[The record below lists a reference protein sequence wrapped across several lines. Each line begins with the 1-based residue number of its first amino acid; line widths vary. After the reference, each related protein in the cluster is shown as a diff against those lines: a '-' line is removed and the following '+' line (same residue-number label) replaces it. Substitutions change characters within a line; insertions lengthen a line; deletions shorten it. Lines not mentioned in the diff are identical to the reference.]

1 MWFERRKKHQDGQ
14 LPAEAE
20 EALVRALLDW
30 ALGNPHMVVLLEA
43 LSGVQ
48 GVEALRESPWMQD
61 CRVKVRT
68 LVSHFLQG
76 HGDTAQAEQLAM
88 VLCDQGAPLD
98 LAFEAALVLQDH
110 AWSLQLPDP
119 RPFLEA
125 MTRFCAV
132 LANSHEQAYLLRQER
147 INEQQMLEQRAAVE
161 HQILE
166 AVAVGACVFEAD
178 GRLRAVNQAFC
189 RLVGRTRDELVS
201 GSLQALIPPL
211 RLEQE
216 RGQWMAALHGEPR
229 RHESTLCHGDGHEVE
244 IEVTYTRLE
253 TGAGQPMIMATCVDL
268 TAFKSQERQLTAIR
282 VAVDV
287 ADTKIMIANQQG
299 IITYANPSAQ
309 KLFRDH
315 IDEVRKR
322 VPTFDPSR
330 LVGTCYDAYHR
341 DPGGTQ
347 HIITQMR
354 DVHHAQI
361 HFGERTFSFIAHP
374 IFLQG
379 ERVGT
384 TVEWRDITEELAVQ
398 NEVEE
403 LIEHMRLGDLD
414 LRLKTKE
421 SVSAQKLV
429 EAVNALLDETLALVD
444 YSRGLLQRLAQARLA
459 ADTTP
464 VSGAAL
470 EIQQAYNETVTSLQA
485 TIHTVNEAA
494 AAIDASGRELVIN
507 QNDLSERSSR
517 ESASIEEIS
526 ASVEELSA
534 AVSESAR
541 NAENT
546 FSLAESV
553 SESTREGKRV
563 VDHVTWFMTEVA
575 KGARETS
582 LISRAIQ
589 QISFQTNILSLNA
602 SVEAAKAGEEGKGFS
617 VIAAEIRKLAMHA
630 SQEAA
635 RAEGII
641 DALLR
646 GMDKGEQGILQ
657 MAERIESIQGQVA
670 QMTEHVKSIA
680 HAAKEQDVGL
690 AEIAKGIAVVE
701 QGLSQNASLAEDIRA
716 TSDAL
721 MHHTE
726 KLLTAIGHFQMDEG
740 LDAESPAEG
749 DRWDRAILHAIN
761 RHLAWRNRLS
771 KALVSGEID
780 LHEAGDENGC
790 GLGRWLADNQKTLSR
805 LAEYNQILL
814 LHKAFHKEARK
825 VAQLIQR
832 GEKNKARGLLE
843 GSNSRYNALTEELVQ
858 QLKKLL
864 RNNAQP
870 TTHKLLASQ
879 ASSSMSAQSELGSSQ
894 DDLMDAF

>member
-1 MWFERRKKHQDGQ
+1 MWFERKKKHQDGQ

-20 EALVRALLDW
+20 ELLVRALLAW

-43 LSGVQ
+43 LSGVR
-48 GVEALRESPWMQD
+48 GVEALRESSWLQD
-61 CRVKVRT
+61 KTAKVKT
-68 LVSHFLQG
+68 LIRHWLQG
-76 HGDTAQAEQLAM
+76 HGDTALAGQLATCM
-88 VLCDQGAPLD
+88 REQDVALD
-98 LAFEAALVLQDH
+98 LAFEAACALQEG
-110 AWSLQLPDP
+110 AWALQLPDP
-119 RPFLEA
+119 RPFFTA

-132 LANSHEQAYLLRQER
+132 LANSHEQACLLRQER
-147 INEQQMLEQRAAVE
+147 IVDQQVMEQRAAAE
-161 HQILE
+161 HQLLE
-166 AVAVGACVFEAD
+166 AFAAGVCVFEAD

-189 RLVGRTRDELVS
+189 RLVGRARDELVS
-201 GSLQALIPPL
+201 GSLQALIPSQ

-244 IEVTYTRLE
+244 IEVTYTHLE
-253 TGAGQPMIMATCVDL
+253 TGAGQPMIMATCADP

-287 ADTKIMIANQQG
+287 ADAKIMIANQQG
-299 IITYANPSAQ
+299 IITYANHSAQ
-309 KLFRDH
+309 KLFTYYV
-315 IDEVRKR
+315 DEVRKR
-322 VPTFDPSR
+322 VPNFDPSR

-341 DPGGTQ
+341 DPWGGTQ
-347 HIITQMR
+347 HTITQMR

-384 TVEWRDITEELAVQ
+384 TVEWRDITEGLAVQ

-414 LRLKTKE
+414 LRLKPKE

-459 ADTTP
+459 ADATP

-526 ASVEELSA
+526 ASVAELSA

-546 FSLAESV
+546 FNLAESV
-553 SESTREGKRV
+553 LENTREGKRV
-563 VDHVTWFMTEVA
+563 ADHVTGFMTEVA

-630 SQEAA
+630 SQEAV
-635 RAEGII
+635 RTEGII

-701 QGLSQNASLAEDIRA
+701 QGLSQNAALTEEIRA

-721 MHHTE
+721 MLHTE
-726 KLLTAIGHFQMDEG
+726 KLLAAIGHFQMDEG
-740 LDAESPAEG
+740 LEAESPAEG
-749 DRWDRAILHAIN
+749 DRWNKAILHAIN
-761 RHLAWRNRLS
+761 RHLAWRSRLS

-832 GEKNKARGLLE
+832 GEKNKARGILE
-843 GSNSRYNALTEELVQ
+843 GKSRYNALTEELVQ
-858 QLKKLL
+858 
-864 RNNAQP
+864 
-870 TTHKLLASQ
+870 
-879 ASSSMSAQSELGSSQ
+879 
-894 DDLMDAF
+894 

>member
-14 LPAEAE
+14 LLAEAE

-30 ALGNPHMVVLLEA
+30 ALGNPHMVAVLEA

-48 GVEALRESPWMQD
+48 GEEALRESSWLQD
-61 CRVKVRT
+61 NKARAQT
-68 LVSHFLQG
+68 LIRHWLQG
-76 HGDTAQAEQLAM
+76 HGDTALAGQLATCM
-88 VLCDQGAPLD
+88 CEQDVPLD
-98 LAFEAALVLQDH
+98 LAFEAALALQNH
-110 AWSLQLPDP
+110 FWALQLPDR

-132 LANSHEQAYLLRQER
+132 LVNNHEQACLLRQER
-147 INEQQMLEQRAAVE
+147 IFDQQVIEQRAAIE
-161 HQILE
+161 HQMLE
-166 AVAVGACVFEAD
+166 AFAAGVCIFEAD
-178 GRLRAVNQAFC
+178 GSVRTVNQAFC
-189 RLVGRTRDELVS
+189 RLVGGSRDELVS
-201 GSLQALIPPL
+201 GSLQALIPSQ

-216 RGQWMAALHGEPR
+216 RSQWKAALHGEPR
-229 RHESTLCHGDGHEVE
+229 RHESALCHRDGHEVDM
-244 IEVTYTRLE
+244 EVTYTCFE
-253 TGAGQPMIMATCVDL
+253 KTGSGQPLIMATCVDL
-268 TAFKSQERQLTAIR
+268 AAFKSQERQLTAIR

-309 KLFRDH
+309 KLFTDH
-315 IDEVRKR
+315 VDEVRKR
-322 VPTFDPSR
+322 IPHFDPSR
-330 LVGTCYDAYHR
+330 IVGTSYDVYHR
-341 DPGGTQ
+341 DPAGTRQ
-347 HIITQMR
+347 LIRQMH
-354 DVHHAQI
+354 DVYGTQI
-361 HFGERTFSFIAHP
+361 HFGERTFSFIGHP
-374 IFLQG
+374 IFMQG

-398 NEVEE
+398 KEVEE
-403 LIEHMRLGDLD
+403 LIEHMRSGDLD
-414 LRLKTKE
+414 LRLKPKE
-421 SVSAQKLV
+421 SIAAQKLV
-429 EAVNALLDETLALVD
+429 EAVNALLDETLTLVD
-444 YSRGLLQRLAQARLA
+444 YSQGLLQRLAQARLVP
-459 ADTTP
+459 DTAP
-464 VSGAAL
+464 VFGAAL
-470 EIQQAYNETVTSLQA
+470 EIQQAYNETVTSLQT

-526 ASVEELSA
+526 ASVEELSS

-541 NAENT
+541 NAEHT

-553 SESTREGKRV
+553 SESTREGKQV

-617 VIAAEIRKLAMHA
+617 VIAAEIRKLALHS

-657 MAERIESIQGQVA
+657 VAERIESIQAQVA
-670 QMTEHVKSIA
+670 QMTDHVKSIA
-680 HAAKEQDVGL
+680 HAAREQDVGL

-701 QGLSQNASLAEDIRA
+701 QGLSQNALLAEDIRA

-721 MHHTE
+721 MLHTE
-726 KLLTAIGHFQMDEG
+726 KLLTAIGHFHMDGG
-740 LDAESPAEG
+740 LDAEASADG
-749 DRWDRAILHAIN
+749 GQWDKAILHAIN

-771 KALVSGEID
+771 KALASGEID

-790 GLGRWLADNQKTLSR
+790 ALGRWLADNQKTLSR

-832 GEKNKARGLLE
+832 GEKNKARGILE
-843 GSNSRYNALTEELVQ
+843 GKSRYNALTDELVQ

-864 RNNAQP
+864 RNDAQP
-870 TTHKLLASQ
+870 TTHKLLAAQ
-879 ASSSMSAQSELGSSQ
+879 ASSLTAQGEHGSTQ
-894 DDLMDAF
+894 EDLMDAF